1 MMLARR
7 GFLTGLLA
15 APAIVRTLGLLM
27 PVKPAVL
34 TRSRLLSYLGSQAI
48 TQRALIPALYVQIY
62 RGLPMWS
69 VWAEEGV

>member
-15 APAIVRTLGLLM
+15 APAIVRTPGLLM

-34 TRSRLLSYLGSQAI
+34 TLPRLLSYLELQAI
-48 TQRALIPALYVQIY
+48 TQRALIPALYAQVYQ
-62 RGLPMWS
+62 GLPMWF
-69 VWAEEGV
+69 VRAEEGV